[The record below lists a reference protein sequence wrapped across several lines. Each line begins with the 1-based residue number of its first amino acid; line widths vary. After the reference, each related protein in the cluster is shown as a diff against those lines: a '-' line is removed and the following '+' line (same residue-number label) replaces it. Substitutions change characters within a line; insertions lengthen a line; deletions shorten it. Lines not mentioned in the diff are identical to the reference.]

1 MASAF
6 EEAFKLAAMV
16 KAAKSA
22 RLAPVHVKPVR
33 AVPTDTCP
41 VDDWAVELQGV
52 TALPVRPSHPL
63 DTDLRLVEA
72 GRGADRAEP
81 PAPTSA
87 TPATPTNPTN
97 PYTVAAPLAS
107 AIPVIAVALA
117 PLPVQPQRERQVQLK
132 RPPVVRSARPKRRP
146 QHVGRYVVHQPVRAP
161 AVYSPPHYPHLRP
174 EAVRPAPPPDSV
186 KLVLSPRAALKWHA
200 GAATNQHLL
209 RRPLAVG
216 RQFTLAMD
224 GAKSTRELVLGLDFG
239 TSSTKM
245 VMGDRALKQAFAVPF
260 QDVAGIEAFLLPARL
275 YRDADG
281 YSLHRSG
288 EVLNDLKLSL
298 MADPD
303 DLRLQERVVAYLALA
318 IREARAWLF
327 TAHAETYAGTQI
339 VWTLALGQPAD
350 QATPGALT
358 QVFDR
363 MARAAWSLS
372 AADQEITSA
381 LCQSALQISVAGTD
395 EAELEVVVMPEIA
408 AQVFGFV
415 NSSQFDPKAR
425 NIFLLAD
432 VGAGTVDACL
442 FRALPVRGGSWSFE
456 VYTSAVEPTGVMNL
470 HRHRVGWWQ
479 RHLSRSAQGCALIEQ
494 LDAIKL
500 ATEHPAHLPESY
512 ADYLSG
518 VGVELSGKESGPDQE
533 FFEGQL
539 MRQLRGRTLYKA
551 FGAQLLPRQDL
562 GDVPFFLCGGGSRLG
577 LYRRLCSELRNA
589 TGTGFTWLSAK
600 SRELAIPDDLRA
612 DGLMRSDYDRLSV
625 AYGLS
630 MLNLANVSA
639 ASQMPRL
646 ETEASDRWRSHYID
660 KDQV

>member
-1 MASAF
+1 MASAL
-6 EEAFKLAAMV
+6 EDAFKRAAMV
-16 KAAKSA
+16 KAAKS
-22 RLAPVHVKPVR
+22 VQ
-33 AVPTDTCP
+33 P
-41 VDDWAVELQGV
+41 VDRVSAEIKPLAVVKLTSSADIWTVELQGV
-52 TALPVRPSHPL
+52 TVLPAPA
-63 DTDLRLVEA
+63 EKA
-72 GRGADRAEP
+72 KGADLKPTTPLRSAMPAAKSASQSTELPTRAMPIKRICKPRQSFSIQPVMVQTIPLEFRESRRTRV
-81 PAPTSA
+81 PAPK
-87 TPATPTNPTN
+87 PT
-97 PYTVAAPLAS
+97 A
-107 AIPVIAVALA
+107 
-117 PLPVQPQRERQVQLK
+117 
-132 RPPVVRSARPKRRP
+132 
-146 QHVGRYVVHQPVRAP
+146 
-161 AVYSPPHYPHLRP
+161 YSPPRYPHLRP
-174 EAVRPAPPPDSV
+174 ETFVPAPPADSV
-186 KLVLSPRAALKWHA
+186 KLVLLPRASLKWHA
-200 GAATNQHLL
+200 GVATNQHLL
-209 RRPLAVG
+209 RRPPAVG

-245 VMGDRALKQAFAVPF
+245 VVGDRALKQAFAVPF
-260 QDVAGIEAFLLPARL
+260 QDVVGIDAFLLPARV
-275 YRDADG
+275 YQDAAG

-288 EVLNDLKLSL
+288 QVMNDLKLSL

-303 DLRLQERVVAYLALA
+303 NVLLQERVVGYLALA

-363 MARAAWSLS
+363 MARAAWALS
-372 AADQEITSA
+372 AAQQEVTPA
-381 LCQSALQISVAGTD
+381 LCQSALNCSVAGSR

-408 AQVFGFV
+408 AQVYGFV
-415 NSSQFDPKAR
+415 NSRQFDPKAR

-442 FRALPVRGGSWSFE
+442 FRAMPVRGGSWSFE

-479 RHLSRSAQGCALIEQ
+479 RHLSRHGQGSALIEQ
-494 LDAIKL
+494 LDEIKL

-512 ADYLSG
+512 ADYLNG
-518 VGVELSGKESGPDQE
+518 VSVELSGKESGPDQE

-562 GDVPFFLCGGGSRLG
+562 GDVPFFLCGGGARLG
-577 LYRRLCSELRNA
+577 LYRRLRSELHNA
-589 TGTGFTWLSAK
+589 AGTGFTWLSAK

-639 ASQMPRL
+639 ASQIPRL